1 MQPNLK
7 SLELSAN
14 EQGVQPD
21 GPLLRSTHRRH
32 SNQLLRSAERHAG
45 AGRHPAR
52 VAWPV
57 LRGNFAPGAL
67 DSNLFAAGSDVLDAD
82 GAGFSLRRTCG
93 RNRAWARD
101 VRLGLEPEDFMSR
114 NVGYRFDLPGSRRF
128 CIAAMENSNPL
139 IAQGWV
145 RGVSGLAVWTA
156 FFTLVVPSTLG
167 KTSVAAVTSALM
179 GPLGLIIYT
188 AFYNR
193 PLPEPG
199 IWMSLFVPDLL
210 CIIWAVVLSRFIYGM
225 GRALGKAR
233 RMGYYELIEPLGRGG
248 MGEVWRAKHR
258 LLARP
263 AAIKLISPEA
273 AGLRSGALTSTIIR
287 RFEQEAQLTATLQ
300 SQHTIQLYDFGVTD
314 DGDFYYVMEYL
325 NGLDLET
332 LVEKYGPV
340 PAERAIHFML
350 QISDSLAEAH
360 QIGLVHRDIKPANIF
375 TSIHG
380 MQYDFIKVI
389 DFGLAKFS
397 QDQNGL
403 TIADSVSGTPAFMS
417 PEAALSESVDARADI
432 YALGAIGY
440 WLLTGR
446 LVFEGET
453 PYATVL
459 DHVRKT
465 PVAPSR
471 RTELEIPESLERIIM
486 MCLEKNPANRPASAR
501 ELARMLREVDLKSEW
516 DQAKAERW
524 WQVHHPEATGRRP
537 VVEIEESVP
546 MEVA

>member
-1 MQPNLK
+1 MSTVASNADRFCVPRAGDTRTSSFGVPSDMLERAVMRLGWLGLFFAVTLHLVQWTRIY
-7 SLELSAN
+7 SL
-14 EQGVQPD
+14 
-21 GPLLRSTHRRH
+21 
-32 SNQLLRSAERHAG
+32 
-45 AGRHPAR
+45 PAR
-52 VAWPV
+52 VFPPTGMPLLV
-57 LRGNFAPGAL
+57 YIGL
-67 DSNLFAAGSDVLDAD
+67 AAGTV
-82 GAGFSLRRTCG
+82 
-93 RNRAWARD
+93 
-101 VRLGLEPEDFMSR
+101 LGLGMCA
-114 NVGYRFDLPGSRRF
+114 LAWSRRISGPTMLDIGLIFQVLAAF

-139 IAQGWV
+139 MAQGWV

-156 FFTLVVPSTLG
+156 FFTLVVPSSLG
-167 KTSVAAVTSALM
+167 KTSVAATTSALM

-199 IWMSLFVPDLL
+199 IWISLFLPDFI
-210 CIIWAVVLSRFIYGM
+210 CVIWAIVLSRFIYGM
-225 GRALGKAR
+225 GRDLGKAR

-273 AGLRSGALTSTIIR
+273 AGLRSGGLTSTVIR

-314 DGDFYYVMEYL
+314 DGAFYYVMEYL

-340 PAERAIHFML
+340 PAERAVHFLL
-350 QISDSLAEAH
+350 QISDSLEEAH

-380 MQYDFIKVI
+380 VQYDFIKVL

-397 QDQNGL
+397 EDQKGL

-417 PEAALSESVDARADI
+417 PEAALGESIDARTDI
-432 YALGAIGY
+432 YALGAVGY
-440 WLLTGR
+440 WLLTGQ

-453 PYATVL
+453 AYATVL
-459 DHVRKT
+459 DHVRRT
-465 PVAPSR
+465 PTPPSR
-471 RTELEIPESLERIIM
+471 RTELEIPESLESIIM
-486 MCLEKNPANRPASAR
+486 MCLEKDPANRPASAR
-501 ELARMLREVDLKSEW
+501 ELAERLREVVLRSEW
-516 DQAKAERW
+516 DQSKAARW
-524 WQVHHPEATGRRP
+524 WHVHHPEATGRRP
-537 VVEIEESVP
+537 AVQIEEPVRV
-546 MEVA
+546 EVA